1 MKMREKEAEMRSYF
15 EVPRP
20 KEIDFSDIPRDSRPV
35 MRLKA
40 HPDVRGNGN
49 RINDDD
55 DDGDSPLAAD
65 GDNMDKLIAERIAAR
80 QRDLDEIGE
89 RIKAA
94 MPQPQQPQQHPAEY
108 NPNDVMPHEDAGQM
122 PTPPLALQ
130 TVDTRKVRF
139 QEDTNPIFLK
149 LKRKP
154 MEDQGDF

>member
-1 MKMREKEAEMRSYF
+1 
-15 EVPRP
+15 
-20 KEIDFSDIPRDSRPV
+20 

-49 RINDDD
+49 RITDDD

-80 QRDLDEIGE
+80 QRDLDEITE
-89 RIKAA
+89 RIKST
-94 MPQPQQPQQHPAEY
+94 MPPTAQQQQQQQHPAEY
-108 NPNDVMPHEDAGQM
+108 NPNDITPNEDAGQM
-122 PTPPLALQ
+122 LTPPPALQ

-154 MEDQGDF
+154 MMDEGGF